1 MVKLID
7 EVTAMFLGERLVITG
22 ESYVNKFSCVPSRL
36 ARVTTVRC
44 EIPKPGAVFR
54 HETKV
59 DVMYTLVWH
68 DDWPSWIVGLT
79 FVMPKFMPLTVSM
92 DDPVWAALGKS
103 MRVTTGESY
112 VKVLRLVPAMKPRLS
127 ATEET
132 SPAPAAS
139 LHVIELAVVQVDVA
153 QIVEES

>member
-1 MVKLID
+1 
-7 EVTAMFLGERLVITG
+7 
-22 ESYVNKFSCVPSRL
+22 
-36 ARVTTVRC
+36 
-44 EIPKPGAVFR
+44 
-54 HETKV
+54 
-59 DVMYTLVWH
+59 
-68 DDWPSWIVGLT
+68 VGLT

-103 MRVTTGESY
+103 TRVTTGESY
-112 VKVLRLVPAMKPRLS
+112 VKVLRLVPAIEPRLS

-153 QIVEES
+153 QIVLQISWVSPYLSFARSIFVPMMT

>member
-1 MVKLID
+1 
-7 EVTAMFLGERLVITG
+7 
-22 ESYVNKFSCVPSRL
+22 
-36 ARVTTVRC
+36 
-44 EIPKPGAVFR
+44 
-54 HETKV
+54 
-59 DVMYTLVWH
+59 
-68 DDWPSWIVGLT
+68 VGLT

-103 MRVTTGESY
+103 TRVMTGESY
-112 VKVLRLVPAMKPRLS
+112 VKVLRLVPAIEPRLS